1 MGINRHFIF
10 SQNYSLSSR
19 EIQRKLDYHS
29 SQELRRNL
37 YNSSSQNDP
46 LSSRDLKRKLDCHSS
61 QELRRN
67 LHNRSIQELRRN
79 LHKRSSQKFKKP
91 TKTQKPMSLLT
102 LTKTLT
108 WSSLSLIFSA
118 WSLYPNHAHDYELH
132 QVNHYSIRGSF
143 VVGICIFDRTW
154 LKPPW
159 FCL

>member
-1 MGINRHFIF
+1 MGIYRHFIF
-10 SQNYSLSSR
+10 SQHYPLSSR

-46 LSSRDLKRKLDCHSS
+46 LSSRDLKRKLDYHSS
-61 QELRRN
+61 
-67 LHNRSIQELRRN
+67 QELRRN

>member
-1 MGINRHFIF
+1 MGIYRHFIF
-10 SQNYSLSSR
+10 SQNYPLSSR
-19 EIQRKLDYHS
+19 EIQRKFDYHS

-46 LSSRDLKRKLDCHSS
+46 LSSRDLKRKLDYHSS
-61 QELRRN
+61 
-67 LHNRSIQELRRN
+67 QELRRN

-143 VVGICIFDRTW
+143 VVGICKFDRTW